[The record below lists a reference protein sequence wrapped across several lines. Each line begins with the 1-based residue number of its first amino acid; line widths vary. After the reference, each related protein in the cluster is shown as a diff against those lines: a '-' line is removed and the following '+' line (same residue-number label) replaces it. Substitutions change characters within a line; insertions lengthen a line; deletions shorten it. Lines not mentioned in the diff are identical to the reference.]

1 MPSTRHLI
9 FPAQKMLRVYPI
21 FLCYCLCL
29 ISAKAECDT
38 PIFCTVMS
46 WQSWEEC
53 IGGCGNITYQTRH
66 RYLCFDRQIFPNPTR
81 ELVMNYCNVS
91 LSYPMSETRP
101 CTQCPYGKYNIT
113 TKACE
118 ICSKCLYFRII
129 GLLNGNLLKFHHV

>member
-46 WQSWEEC
+46 WQSWEKC
-53 IGGCGNITYQTRH
+53 IGGCGSITYQTRK

-129 GLLNGNLLKFHHV
+129 GLLNGN